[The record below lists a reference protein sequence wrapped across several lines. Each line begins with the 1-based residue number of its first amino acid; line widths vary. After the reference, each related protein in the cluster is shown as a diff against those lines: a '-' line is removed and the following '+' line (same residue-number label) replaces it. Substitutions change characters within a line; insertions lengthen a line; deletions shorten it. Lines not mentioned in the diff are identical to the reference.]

1 MAHGSSPRRPLLVS
15 PVPPGRRCLPSRIR
29 SPPPR
34 IPSLPALCSP
44 HFWLLTWT
52 SSLALLPLWL
62 SPDSPSRVPWKGK
75 WPAWIGGARGHP
87 LTTIPFLRWESNS
100 PFSSPVTTHATA
112 HPPLRHSPRVFNQ
125 PWFPGFPPT
134 HSWPCVRSR
143 DSLALWAL
151 WSVPMTYL
159 RCGSACPF
167 ALLRSYRPTSG
178 SGPLMALRRD
188 PVARGGLARPLR
200 PSLARPPVACVSLL

>member
-1 MAHGSSPRRPLLVS
+1 MALPPGGHCWFP
-15 PVPPGRRCLPSRIR
+15 PVPRGPRCLLR
-29 SPPPR
+29 SHSFSSSTR

-44 HFWLLTWT
+44 HFWPLTLT

-62 SPDSPSRVPWKGK
+62 SPDSPSRVLCKGK

-87 LTTIPFLRWESNS
+87 LTTIPFLPWESNS
-100 PFSSPVTTHATA
+100 SLQSPVTT
-112 HPPLRHSPRVFNQ
+112 PPPCPPASPRFFN
-125 PWFPGFPPT
+125 PRWFPGFPPT
-134 HSWPCVRSR
+134 DSWPCVRSR

-151 WSVPMTYL
+151 WSVPMTYV

-167 ALLRSYRPTSG
+167 ALLMPYRPTSG